1 MTTEEKI
8 RAAEELKNELLRQL
22 KVNNEE
28 IVQTQKLVFEHKSNV
43 QQMKNELSSKL
54 DLVLE

>member
-1 MTTEEKI
+1 MTNEEKI

>member
-1 MTTEEKI
+1 MTNEEKI

-43 QQMKNELSSKL
+43 QQMKNELSAKF